1 MENKLIPSIIRL
13 FCNSLSFPVFSI
25 ILTFSLF
32 VSTAMAQSWY
42 VKPSSEIPIRRGQ
55 GTDYKIL
62 AIVPDGTEVNIIEEN
77 APWVKV
83 VTQEGK
89 EGWVLKRYL
98 SQEKPLHEV
107 VTILQRKNTDLEE
120 VQAVV
125 STRNDELTS
134 RNIKLQQDLDN
145 CIVDLTE
152 TQQQYQTLVQDTAD
166 VILIKE
172 NLTKNRGAV
181 VKLQKELSAVSQ
193 ENKQLKS
200 SQDIKWFLTGGATLI
215 FGCIVG
221 MIFSRSSRKKKSSLY

>member
-172 NLTKNRGAV
+172 NLIKSRGAV

-200 SQDIKWFLTGGATLI
+200 AQDIKWFLTGGATLI